1 VSGSSFHA
9 SPTELDDELDPVR
22 RRSHCPVVVL
32 DYRYV
37 RSGAHTA
44 RTNPDDLV
52 PVVTADVFERG
63 SGVPAS
69 LQRLGARVAIEHLVA
84 GDYRVGHA
92 ALIERK
98 TVADLHGSLGRG
110 RLWEQIG
117 KVRDEAVTPF
127 LLIEGGELDAGPR
140 HPNAIR
146 GALLAIAE
154 LGVTILW
161 SRDPADSAL
170 WLHRL
175 AVRQARKANAR
186 SRPRRTSNVIEPG
199 IDVLA
204 AIPGI
209 STQTARALLSRF
221 GSIDRLLGAGPER
234 WAEVEG
240 VGAVRAHALATALL
254 DAPGRIP
261 ARR

>member
-1 VSGSSFHA
+1 M
-9 SPTELDDELDPVR
+9 P
-22 RRSHCPVVVL
+22 
-32 DYRYV
+32 
-37 RSGAHTA
+37 SGADTPG
-44 RTNPDDLV
+44 TNPENLV
-52 PVVTADVFERG
+52 PVVAADVFERG
-63 SGVPAS
+63 SGVPAA
-69 LQRLGARVAIEHLVA
+69 LQRLGARVTIEHLVA
-84 GDYRVGHA
+84 GDYRVGRGA
-92 ALIERK
+92 VIERK

-117 KVRDEAVTPF
+117 KIRDEAVAPF
-127 LLIEGGELDAGPR
+127 LVIEGEDLDAGPR

-175 AVRQARKANAR
+175 AMRHARKARAR
-186 SRPRRTSNVIEPG
+186 TRPRGTPEVIEPG
-199 IDVLA
+199 IGVLA
-204 AIPGI
+204 AVPGI
-209 STQTARALLSRF
+209 STHTARALLSRF
-221 GSIDRLLGAGPER
+221 GSIDGLLGAGPER

-254 DAPGRIP
+254 DAPERIP
-261 ARR
+261 ARH